1 MSMLPEQFGA
11 EATPHAIEFRGR
23 RYHFQPITFGL
34 MEALE
39 VKHFEQAK
47 QRLRAM
53 KDVLDEDTYAKK
65 GLELYDLYDA
75 GEFGFLSARGQKW
88 IKSPGGAACLIKL
101 CLGIDDAELMPL
113 VLQRGEDI
121 KKLMEVVLREAGL
134 SSGGGNSGPGEGR
147 QEAPFR
153 PHERNL

>member
-1 MSMLPEQFGA
+1 MLPEILGA
-11 EATPHAIEFRGR
+11 DATPHAIEFRGKH
-23 RYHFQPITFGL
+23 YSFQPITFGL
-34 MEALE
+34 MQEVETLHFSEA
-39 VKHFEQAK
+39 KR
-47 QRLRAM
+47 RLKDM